1 MADELTPAPN
11 GEPASGDTALAPDVV
26 VGRALSPRQLVI
38 LRGAIVVAILLALLA
53 AGGGVDAAQ
62 HTFAHMFPS
71 DVNACGGG

>member
-1 MADELTPAPN
+1 
-11 GEPASGDTALAPDVV
+11 VV